1 MGKHWRKTIGRC
13 TAVVLA
19 VAAIIPV
26 ATGLAVVT
34 EASAVPAK
42 VVGVWTRNV
51 TRADWT
57 RYGPGS
63 REPVGVWTMVVKKR
77 GDVAL
82 YPPGK
87 YRAGCKACVSHPDF
101 FSIVDLALIIGPDA
115 RCPGTKG
122 IYHWEAVGRALTIM
136 PIAENKQCWA
146 REATFSGVWK
156 RK

>member
-77 GDVAL
+77 RRRSL
-82 YPPGK
+82 P
-87 YRAGCKACVSHPDF
+87 AG
-101 FSIVDLALIIGPDA
+101 
-115 RCPGTKG
+115 
-122 IYHWEAVGRALTIM
+122 
-136 PIAENKQCWA
+136 
-146 REATFSGVWK
+146 
-156 RK
+156 